1 LAETKASP
9 ATHAVFRGREEE
21 VFAGL
26 GEALQ
31 INSDAHHCQE
41 IDGDDC
47 RFDGGKMH

>member
-9 ATHAVFRGREEE
+9 ATHAVLRGREEE